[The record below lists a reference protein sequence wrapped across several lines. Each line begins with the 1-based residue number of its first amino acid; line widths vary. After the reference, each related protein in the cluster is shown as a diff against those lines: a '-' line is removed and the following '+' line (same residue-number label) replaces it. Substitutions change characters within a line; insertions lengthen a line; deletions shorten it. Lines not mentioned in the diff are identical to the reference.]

1 MIMHRPVMTMPPSR
15 LQRAVLFAL
24 ALLAPAS
31 LLSAGQVQDR
41 IVAIVNSDL
50 IMHSDMKRELAPGRE
65 QIQKEY
71 RGEALAHRLRTVEY
85 MALTS
90 MIERKLQ
97 LQEAKAKGIE
107 VSGQEVRQT
116 LQQMKQQGETI
127 DETNPANLKNIQ
139 EQLILLKVVDKE
151 VRSGVM
157 VADSDIKRYFQGHH
171 DRFALPEEYTLSQI
185 LLRPRSPDD
194 TFDAKAKA
202 ADITALLKRG
212 EPFEDLALQ
221 FSDGPNASR
230 GGRLGLVRQG
240 ELLPGIERAIA
251 KLVPGGIS
259 DTIETSEGF
268 HIVRLEDKQ
277 PKQFRSYEAVR
288 AEIQGLVFQQKSED
302 VFQAW
307 LEELKNR
314 PISRSSSNPLFQ
326 GRPQPVPPLARRRRV
341 RNSLLGQSQPF
352 MQPAQRLDALAHFK
366 LIDFCCHYDGRTSD
380 GQQPGDRLP
389 VLFAHHPAFHQN
401 HHRAQLLAAVEILF
415 DQRRPFS
422 PQRFRDP
429 RIAITGQIDQHESSQ
444 SWVVA
449 SDTKKID
456 QTGLARRATD
466 FG

>member
-1 MIMHRPVMTMPPSR
+1 MIMHRPVITMPPSR

-171 DRFALPEEYTLSQI
+171 DRFALPEEYTISQI

-307 LEELKNR
+307 LEELKNKAYIEIKFESAPSGPPTTGPAPR
-314 PISRSSSNPLFQ
+314 PSS
-326 GRPQPVPPLARRRRV
+326 
-341 RNSLLGQSQPF
+341 
-352 MQPAQRLDALAHFK
+352 
-366 LIDFCCHYDGRTSD
+366 TSK
-380 GQQPGDRLP
+380 
-389 VLFAHHPAFHQN
+389 
-401 HHRAQLLAAVEILF
+401 E
-415 DQRRPFS
+415 
-422 PQRFRDP
+422 
-429 RIAITGQIDQHESSQ
+429 
-444 SWVVA
+444 
-449 SDTKKID
+449 
-456 QTGLARRATD
+456 
-466 FG
+466 